1 MESHECVTPDAKKC
15 SKCGEVKP
23 LEQFSR
29 NKGKPGTVC
38 KLCNARYHKEYYKKN
53 AAKVI
58 ARTSAY
64 NKQNAVEVA
73 ERQHLWYLKNAER
86 VRVRGLEYRSKPE
99 VAAREKAR
107 LANSYAER
115 KEEIQAKRKARLD
128 NNAEAQKAL
137 EEYQKAYYK
146 ANPHK
151 FTAKVAIRRSRKLQ
165 ATPIWAD
172 LKAIDA
178 VYAVAAYM
186 TEITGIKHEVDHI
199 IPLVN
204 KDVCGL
210 HVANNLQVIPRFDN
224 RSKANKFA
232 G

>member
-23 LEQFSR
+23 LEQFSKSR
-29 NKGKPGTVC
+29 GKPGTVC
-38 KLCNARYHKEYYKKN
+38 KLCNAQYQKEYYQKN
-53 AAKVI
+53 AEKVI

-64 NKQNAVEVA
+64 NKLNAAEVA
-73 ERQHLWYLKNAER
+73 ERQRLWYLKNAEK

-99 VAAREKAR
+99 VVAREKER
-107 LANSYAER
+107 LKNWYAER
-115 KEEIQAKRKARLD
+115 SEQIQAKRKARLD
-128 NNAEAQKAL
+128 NSAEAKKAL
-137 EEYQKAYYK
+137 DEYQQAYYK

-151 FTAKVAIRRSRKLQ
+151 FTAKVAKRRTRKLQ
-165 ATPIWAD
+165 ATPVWAD